1 MTETIVVLDEFVPA
15 VSGDDLSTHTSDS
28 GSGWG
33 SESSGGAGFLSL
45 TLINASGGYIQT
57 TGTTPRVAG
66 TTVTFSSNGDVFGE
80 YVLEHTGAS
89 PNAWFVGMYLYNGT
103 NRIGAGV
110 RYLGGNTDMWAYLNT
125 PGATTGI
132 NNLPGNPSALI
143 GSSHTVRWELAS
155 GTYTLWLDG
164 TQVYTSALAGVD
176 VTGYR
181 AAVRV
186 QSGVTGD
193 TRMYSMKT
201 GKLAPPVVPPFWTNF
216 VNSQETI

>member
-33 SESSGGAGFLSL
+33 SESSGSAGFLSL
-45 TLINASGGYIQT
+45 TMTSASGGYLQT
-57 TGTTPRVAG
+57 TGTTPRTAG
-66 TTVTFSSNGDVFGE
+66 STVTFTSNGDAFGE

-89 PNAWFVGMYLYNGT
+89 ANAWFVGMYLFDGA
-103 NRIGAGV
+103 NRLGAGV

-125 PGATTGI
+125 PGAVTGI
-132 NNLPGNPSALI
+132 NNIPGNPSALI
-143 GSSHTVRWELAS
+143 GSSHTVRWELVA
-155 GTYTLWLDG
+155 GTFTMWLDG
-164 TQVYTSALAGVD
+164 AQVYTTSLAGVD

-181 AAVRV
+181 AALRL

-201 GKLAPPVVPPFWTNF
+201 GTLAAPVPVPFWTHY
-216 VNSQETI
+216 VQSKEIP